1 VVLLDELQD
10 ISRFPRV
17 QAFVSSGR
25 LVTCAK
31 DSAGQR
37 DRTAGAK
44 IGHADLQWAC
54 SEAAVLVWRNNPA
67 GQNYLARLENP
78 HGQGTALPV

>member
-1 VVLLDELQD
+1 MSFRTSAA
-10 ISRFPRV
+10 SRGSRLSCPL
-17 QAFVSSGR
+17 ADSSN
-25 LVTCAK
+25 VK

-37 DRTAGAK
+37 DGTAGAK